1 MSDIVLKANDC
12 IKAKYLLKEALQ
24 TEATRFKYSLELA
37 KKRLIKF
44 ETKYNISSEKF
55 INEWASEDMEGKD
68 MEYIEWSGEF
78 ELAMRLK
85 DRIATLESIEYVTS

>member
-1 MSDIVLKANDC
+1 MPDLILKTSNY
-12 IKAKYLLKEALQ
+12 IKAEYLLKEAIQ
-24 TEATRFKYSLELA
+24 TEVARFKYSFELA

-44 ETKYNISSEKF
+44 ETKYRISSEKF
-55 INEWASEDMEGKD
+55 INDWASEDLDGKD

-78 ELAMRLK
+78 ELAMKLK